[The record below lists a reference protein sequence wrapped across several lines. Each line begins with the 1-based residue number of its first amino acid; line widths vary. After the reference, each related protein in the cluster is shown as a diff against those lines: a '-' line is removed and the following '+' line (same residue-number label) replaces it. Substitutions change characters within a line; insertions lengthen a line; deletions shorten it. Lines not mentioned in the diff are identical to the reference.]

1 MKNSIITAIGMAVLA
16 MASCSKESYPSTLPS
31 QKIAGIYEASTIKT
45 EMFMAGEWKTM
56 SNKTN
61 ERQLAHEF
69 TWEGNEL
76 ESMTDHNLG
85 RFYSFGYDE
94 KGRID
99 HIYSNSDQDFSRVI
113 SYDRD
118 GHVVLS
124 KGTIRMGNGTLLAS
138 QDFTFTWTG
147 GTLQKVEE
155 EFWSHYPDE
164 EEINLTATRTYTWEN
179 GNVVKTV
186 RSEVRNGSPLND
198 TVYTYEYG
206 TEANPLYGFVY
217 TLHPSN
223 GIIFDYEGIDCLS
236 RNLPS
241 RIMPGNDGVRY
252 EYSYSGSPLAK
263 AEKHMIGDTSP
274 IMHMFTDFTL
284 DFEYVK

>member
-1 MKNSIITAIGMAVLA
+1 MKNSIFTAICMAVLA
-16 MASCSKESYPSTLPS
+16 MTSCSKEYPSTLPS

-45 EMFMAGEWKTM
+45 EMFMLGEWKTM

-113 SYDRD
+113 SYDGD

-147 GTLQKVEE
+147 GTLEKVEE
-155 EFWSHYPDE
+155 VFWSHYPDE
-164 EEINLTATRTYTWEN
+164 EEIN
-179 GNVVKTV
+179 
-186 RSEVRNGSPLND
+186 PH
-198 TVYTYEYG
+198 
-206 TEANPLYGFVY
+206 LYLGERECGEDR
-217 TLHPSN
+217 PQR
-223 GIIFDYEGIDCLS
+223 GQE
-236 RNLPS
+236 
-241 RIMPGNDGVRY
+241 RIP
-252 EYSYSGSPLAK
+252 AQ
-263 AEKHMIGDTSP
+263 
-274 IMHMFTDFTL
+274 
-284 DFEYVK
+284 

>member
-1 MKNSIITAIGMAVLA
+1 M
-16 MASCSKESYPSTLPS
+16 
-31 QKIAGIYEASTIKT
+31 
-45 EMFMAGEWKTM
+45 
-56 SNKTN
+56 
-61 ERQLAHEF
+61 
-69 TWEGNEL
+69 
-76 ESMTDHNLG
+76 
-85 RFYSFGYDE
+85 
-94 KGRID
+94 
-99 HIYSNSDQDFSRVI
+99 
-113 SYDRD
+113 
-118 GHVVLS
+118 
-124 KGTIRMGNGTLLAS
+124 
-138 QDFTFTWTG
+138 
-147 GTLQKVEE
+147 
-155 EFWSHYPDE
+155 
-164 EEINLTATRTYTWEN
+164 
-179 GNVVKTV
+179 VKTV

-223 GIIFDYEGIDCLS
+223 GIIYDYEGIDCLS

-252 EYSYSGSPLAK
+252 EYTYSGSPLAK